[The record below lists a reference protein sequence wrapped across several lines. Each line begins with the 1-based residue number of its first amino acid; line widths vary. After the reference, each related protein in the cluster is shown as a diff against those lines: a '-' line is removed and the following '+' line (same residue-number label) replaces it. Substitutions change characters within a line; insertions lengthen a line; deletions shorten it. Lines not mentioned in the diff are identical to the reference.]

1 MEPMEFEDSFIGR
14 LESDLEEKT
23 TNDSYGT
30 VLSRVRDTLS
40 REFSAEQLANAGPNV
55 SAHAAQTAREEYQ
68 NYNNEAIRKSI
79 PRIMIIEDLFVQM
92 VLADLLGMGA
102 IEPLLKD
109 ESIEDVAVNGPN
121 EVMVYREGGWEEV
134 DVKFDSSTR
143 LLEILN
149 RGIAYAN
156 RKANVVTPIADAV
169 LKGMERI
176 SVVTYPVATP
186 YPTAVIRIPRAK
198 VLMMEDLIRA
208 PKSSVAED
216 HRLMIEKMPD
226 YDSIMGG
233 GMLTAAAGKFLYA
246 AVRAG
251 LNIVVIGPTG
261 VGKTTLLMIL
271 GRCIP
276 KGKRVL
282 IIEDTP
288 EIDLYPGT
296 DKPNNVLY
304 LRTRPATIEGI
315 PAIEQEELV
324 KLALRQRP
332 DALTLGEARGAEVF
346 DLLNALNTGHKNGL
360 TSLHAYGVGEMFN
373 RIYLMLAQS
382 ERGRF
387 LDSFRAA
394 NLVAQTLHVAIS
406 MEMVGKERR
415 IGTIAELTGRVVR
428 KETAYEP
435 EIRPIFVHS
444 GTKLDGPMNDSVH
457 ARFLA
462 QAGIPS
468 DVYARP

>member
-1 MEPMEFEDSFIGR
+1 MDPIEFEDSFIGR
-14 LESDLEEKT
+14 LKIDRGEDT
-23 TNDSYGT
+23 TNDSYSV
-30 VLSRVRDTLS
+30 VLSRVRDKLS
-40 REFSAEQLANAGPNV
+40 REFSAEQLTNAGPSVTAKAN
-55 SAHAAQTAREEYQ
+55 QTAKDEYQ
-68 NYNNEAIRKSI
+68 NYNNEAIRKSV
-79 PRIMIIEDLFVQM
+79 PRIMIAEEIFVQM

-109 ESIEDVAVNGPN
+109 ESIEDVAINGPD
-121 EVMVYREGGWEEV
+121 EVMVYRAGGWEEV
-134 DVKFDSSTR
+134 DVKFDSPTR

-149 RGIAYAN
+149 RGIAHAN
-156 RKANVVTPIADAV
+156 RKANILTPIADAV
-169 LKGMERI
+169 LREKERI
-176 SVVTYPVATP
+176 SVVTYPIATP
-186 YPTAVIRIPRAK
+186 YPSAVIRVPRAK
-198 VLMMEDLIRA
+198 FLMMEDLIQPA
-208 PKSSVAED
+208 KGVGIED
-216 HRLMIEKMPD
+216 RKVQIENLPD
-226 YDSIMGG
+226 YDSLMQG
-233 GMLTAAAGKFLYA
+233 GMLTAAAGKYLYA
-246 AVRAG
+246 VVRAG
-251 LNIVVIGPTG
+251 LNVVVIGPTG

-276 KGKRVL
+276 KGQRIL

-332 DALTLGEARGAEVF
+332 DALTLGEARGPEVF

-360 TSLHAYGVGEMFN
+360 TSLHAYGVGEMFS

-415 IGTIAELTGRVVR
+415 IGTIAELTGKVIKR
-428 KETAYEP
+428 ETAYEP
-435 EIRPIFVHS
+435 QMIPVFQNS
-444 GTKLDGPMNDSVH
+444 GTKLEGPMNDSVH
-457 ARFLA
+457 ARSLA
-462 QAGIPS
+462 QAGIPR
-468 DVYARP
+468 DAYVRD